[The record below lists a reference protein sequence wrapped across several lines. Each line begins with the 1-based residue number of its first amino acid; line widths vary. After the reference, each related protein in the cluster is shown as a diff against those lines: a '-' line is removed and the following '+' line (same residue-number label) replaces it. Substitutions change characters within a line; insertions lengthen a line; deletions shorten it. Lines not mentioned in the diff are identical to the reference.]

1 MKRFITFLF
10 NYIKKYHALEIAGLF
25 FTLLYTVA
33 VFLAPYASQYLI
45 DKVLIAQS
53 YRKLYIGIFIFF
65 LVCIAQPITGFIKN
79 QIFLNISES
88 ISLET
93 RKKLFS
99 KIIKSPLT
107 FFDETKKGSIV
118 SRIVNDG
125 RQLSDFVTNIFVVI
139 VKNVLLIALIL
150 IGMFIMSPI
159 VTLIVIIFFASYFGI
174 NLIVSKK
181 FEKLSSASVK
191 QFDQFCTNIDQSV
204 NNINIIKTYL
214 LEKKTEQHYT
224 ELLKNIYNNNKKIGT
239 LGNILDSVSN
249 AIVIISLS
257 FIYGFGA
264 IMVMHH
270 QLTLGTVVALGLYFQ
285 TLVQPISELL
295 NNNMKIHEILPIVQ
309 RIEEY
314 INLPE
319 EQNVMSPSP
328 NLANETR
335 IDIDN
340 LSFHY
345 VKNGRIINVF
355 DNLNLN
361 ITGNGLYGIVGK
373 SGSGKSTI
381 AKLLLGLYNP
391 QKGNISI
398 NVGQKHLSTNR
409 DIRNNISYVQQDA
422 EFLNTS
428 IRQNL
433 LLGNPNATEEE
444 IVDIC
449 KRLNLHDKIMALPHG
464 YDDVINEKIN
474 LSGGEKQRLSIARA
488 YLKHSPIN
496 IFDEVTSSLDKTCE
510 TGVLE
515 IIKELATNSVVILIT
530 HKTQSLL
537 DAKKIFVI
545 QQGHVAQQGTH
556 NELIAQKGIYQDLF
570 QSDLIQEG
578 HLKYET
584 YF

>member
-270 QLTLGTVVALGLYFQ
+270 QLTLGTVVALGLYFRR
-285 TLVQPISELL
+285 SYS
-295 NNNMKIHEILPIVQ
+295 
-309 RIEEY
+309 RF
-314 INLPE
+314 
-319 EQNVMSPSP
+319 QN
-328 NLANETR
+328 
-335 IDIDN
+335 
-340 LSFHY
+340 Y
-345 VKNGRIINVF
+345 
-355 DNLNLN
+355 
-361 ITGNGLYGIVGK
+361 
-373 SGSGKSTI
+373 
-381 AKLLLGLYNP
+381 
-391 QKGNISI
+391 
-398 NVGQKHLSTNR
+398 
-409 DIRNNISYVQQDA
+409 
-422 EFLNTS
+422 
-428 IRQNL
+428 
-433 LLGNPNATEEE
+433 
-444 IVDIC
+444 
-449 KRLNLHDKIMALPHG
+449 
-464 YDDVINEKIN
+464 
-474 LSGGEKQRLSIARA
+474 
-488 YLKHSPIN
+488 
-496 IFDEVTSSLDKTCE
+496 
-510 TGVLE
+510 
-515 IIKELATNSVVILIT
+515 
-530 HKTQSLL
+530 
-537 DAKKIFVI
+537 
-545 QQGHVAQQGTH
+545 
-556 NELIAQKGIYQDLF
+556 
-570 QSDLIQEG
+570 
-578 HLKYET
+578 
-584 YF
+584 